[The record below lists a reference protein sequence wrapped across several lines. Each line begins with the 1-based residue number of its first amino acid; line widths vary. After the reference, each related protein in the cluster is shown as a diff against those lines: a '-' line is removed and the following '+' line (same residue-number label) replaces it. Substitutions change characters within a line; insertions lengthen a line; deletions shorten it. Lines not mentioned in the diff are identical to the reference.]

1 MKRLFPLFLAAALI
15 ITAIYPASGASARSR
30 LDVQRGGRPSF
41 EPVGSGLMFGALDPV
56 VQRWYVPQELYNEYR
71 WQHRD
76 FSNYSR
82 YHYQRYVSTA
92 LEGDYFYDFFGDYVS
107 RGWLIYDW
115 RQEQPGDFGSSLFKD
130 DKFGGWFSGAVVSA
144 DSRGQYSYA
153 VTLGNELR
161 TTLTPLTFSKPRF
174 NGVQLDF
181 AADRFA
187 ATFLAS
193 RISTPQQAF
202 VQAVRNTHTTGLI
215 GGRATFQVSDRI
227 EVGATLVDARHS
239 NTELGISEGHFIAG
253 NLARGQSSHPA
264 GIILV
269 VLGDDSPEDGR
280 GGAALFGHNS
290 RITVRNFETGE
301 ETVYS
306 QDEVVR
312 EGLEWPRIFGGFPRQ
327 GALVAD
333 GEERIVLNYDFSDVA
348 FQLPEGDASNIVN
361 VEFDYVIANDY
372 TIDVW
377 SDRHL
382 VLGSGS
388 QASSLQTSAILPT
401 PVTPQVLAEEEPF
414 LLPVR
419 RAVGNVDD
427 LSNMQRVDFEY
438 GLPTAN
444 LVGGFT
450 IEGTDLFGFDLY
462 GEWDRN
468 VRYSQYPNAVL
479 FRENKDHEISSR
491 SADAWYATLS
501 RSGNPWFLYGEAYS
515 ISHDYSTSAFVVDR
529 RGSII
534 YNEPAVHVYE
544 FVDDNDDQDLHP
556 EWVRSG
562 ESRIDNDGVFPG
574 WDENG
579 DFISDFNQN
588 NTVSVP
594 NEIPDYEEPFLR
606 HDVDRP
612 EFLFGIDMNNNGW
625 IDRFEDD
632 DLPDYP
638 YKADRRG
645 YNAFA
650 GADLVPGARL
660 LLGRNHER
668 MFSQDRDNNT
678 VYGLFT
684 FDGDYPGFGR
694 VRFFEAF
701 KRTSDSI
708 PDDRRGIGFTRTAD
722 RPVVGDV
729 LPAQDT
735 WINTAWLGLDYTA
748 LEAFRAV
755 NKLKWEFYRQRN
767 DDAVSI
773 DGDALQK
780 TSGLFGMIN
789 KVEYRRSLGAIDLTP
804 RYKSEFLSSEG
815 FLRNAGDRRE
825 WTGIASLIARFP
837 VLRQS
842 SVTTG
847 LEYAREQDIARDE
860 EELMARGV
868 EGETGDSRSLIFGL
882 QFGNTSRYLGFR
894 LITQV
899 GFLLDRTSREV
910 VEPSAEGPLQKGEDA
925 GTEVTTFIT
934 VYAGLR

>member
-1 MKRLFPLFLAAALI
+1 MN
-15 ITAIYPASGASARSR
+15 PASGASGRSR

-41 EPVGSGLMFGALDPV
+41 KPIGSGLVFGALDPV

-71 WQHRD
+71 WRHRD

-130 DKFGGWFSGAVVSA
+130 GKFGGWFSGAVVSA

-161 TTLTPLTFSKPRF
+161 TTLTPLDLLQAEVQRRAAGLRRRPLRRHLPRLADQHSSA
-174 NGVQLDF
+174 GVRAGCAQHPH
-181 AADRFA
+181 DRPDRRA
-187 ATFLAS
+187 RDLS
-193 RISTPQQAF
+193 
-202 VQAVRNTHTTGLI
+202 
-215 GGRATFQVSDRI
+215 GRATGSRSGPPWSTPGTPTPSLAFPRDTSLP
-227 EVGATLVDARHS
+227 ETSPAAR
-239 NTELGISEGHFIAG
+239 A
-253 NLARGQSSHPA
+253 AHPA
-264 GIILV
+264 GIIVV

-462 GEWDRN
+462 WRVGPQR
-468 VRYSQYPNAVL
+468 A
-479 FRENKDHEISSR
+479 
-491 SADAWYATLS
+491 
-501 RSGNPWFLYGEAYS
+501 
-515 ISHDYSTSAFVVDR
+515 
-529 RGSII
+529 
-534 YNEPAVHVYE
+534 
-544 FVDDNDDQDLHP
+544 
-556 EWVRSG
+556 
-562 ESRIDNDGVFPG
+562 
-574 WDENG
+574 
-579 DFISDFNQN
+579 
-588 NTVSVP
+588 
-594 NEIPDYEEPFLR
+594 
-606 HDVDRP
+606 
-612 EFLFGIDMNNNGW
+612 
-625 IDRFEDD
+625 
-632 DLPDYP
+632 
-638 YKADRRG
+638 
-645 YNAFA
+645 
-650 GADLVPGARL
+650 L
-660 LLGRNHER
+660 L
-668 MFSQDRDNNT
+668 
-678 VYGLFT
+678 
-684 FDGDYPGFGR
+684 
-694 VRFFEAF
+694 
-701 KRTSDSI
+701 
-708 PDDRRGIGFTRTAD
+708 
-722 RPVVGDV
+722 
-729 LPAQDT
+729 
-735 WINTAWLGLDYTA
+735 
-748 LEAFRAV
+748 
-755 NKLKWEFYRQRN
+755 
-767 DDAVSI
+767 AVS
-773 DGDALQK
+773 
-780 TSGLFGMIN
+780 
-789 KVEYRRSLGAIDLTP
+789 ERRSLPGERRTTRSAPAAPMHGTP
-804 RYKSEFLSSEG
+804 
-815 FLRNAGDRRE
+815 
-825 WTGIASLIARFP
+825 P
-837 VLRQS
+837 
-842 SVTTG
+842 
-847 LEYAREQDIARDE
+847 
-860 EELMARGV
+860 
-868 EGETGDSRSLIFGL
+868 
-882 QFGNTSRYLGFR
+882 
-894 LITQV
+894 
-899 GFLLDRTSREV
+899 
-910 VEPSAEGPLQKGEDA
+910 
-925 GTEVTTFIT
+925 
-934 VYAGLR
+934 

>member
-1 MKRLFPLFLAAALI
+1 MRRLIPLLLAAAIVL
-15 ITAIYPASGASARSR
+15 AALNPASGASGRSR

-41 EPVGSGLMFGALDPV
+41 EPIGSGLMFGALDPV

-76 FSNYSR
+76 YSNYSR

-130 DKFGGWFSGAVVSA
+130 QKFGGWFSGAVVSA
-144 DSRGQYSYA
+144 DSKGQYSYA
-153 VTLGNELR
+153 LTVGNELR

-187 ATFLAS
+187 ASFLVS
-193 RISTPQQAF
+193 RISTLQQGF
-202 VQAVRNTHTTGLI
+202 LQAARNTHTTGLI

-264 GIILV
+264 GIIVV
-269 VLGDDSPEDGR
+269 VLGDDSPADGR
-280 GGAALFGHNS
+280 GGAALFGHDS

-348 FQLPEGDASNIVN
+348 FELPEGDASSIVN

-401 PVTPQVLAEEEPF
+401 PVTPRVLAEEEPF

-419 RAVGNVDD
+419 RAAGNVDD

-450 IEGTDLFGFDLY
+450 IEGTDVFGFDLY

-479 FRENKDHEISSR
+479 FRENKDHKISSR
-491 SADAWYATLS
+491 QRRCMVRHPEPL
-501 RSGNPWFLYGEAYS
+501 GES
-515 ISHDYSTSAFVVDR
+515 LVPL
-529 RGSII
+529 RGSLLDQ
-534 YNEPAVHVYE
+534 PRLLDLGVRGRQAGLHHLQRAVV
-544 FVDDNDDQDLHP
+544 
-556 EWVRSG
+556 
-562 ESRIDNDGVFPG
+562 
-574 WDENG
+574 
-579 DFISDFNQN
+579 
-588 NTVSVP
+588 
-594 NEIPDYEEPFLR
+594 
-606 HDVDRP
+606 
-612 EFLFGIDMNNNGW
+612 
-625 IDRFEDD
+625 
-632 DLPDYP
+632 
-638 YKADRRG
+638 
-645 YNAFA
+645 
-650 GADLVPGARL
+650 ARL
-660 LLGRNHER
+660 R
-668 MFSQDRDNNT
+668 
-678 VYGLFT
+678 
-684 FDGDYPGFGR
+684 
-694 VRFFEAF
+694 
-701 KRTSDSI
+701 I
-708 PDDRRGIGFTRTAD
+708 RR
-722 RPVVGDV
+722 
-729 LPAQDT
+729 
-735 WINTAWLGLDYTA
+735 
-748 LEAFRAV
+748 
-755 NKLKWEFYRQRN
+755 RQR
-767 DDAVSI
+767 
-773 DGDALQK
+773 
-780 TSGLFGMIN
+780 
-789 KVEYRRSLGAIDLTP
+789 RP
-804 RYKSEFLSSEG
+804 
-815 FLRNAGDRRE
+815 
-825 WTGIASLIARFP
+825 
-837 VLRQS
+837 
-842 SVTTG
+842 
-847 LEYAREQDIARDE
+847 
-860 EELMARGV
+860 
-868 EGETGDSRSLIFGL
+868 
-882 QFGNTSRYLGFR
+882 
-894 LITQV
+894 
-899 GFLLDRTSREV
+899 
-910 VEPSAEGPLQKGEDA
+910 GPA
-925 GTEVTTFIT
+925 P
-934 VYAGLR
+934 